1 MRSRIIRLGAAALF
15 TVLGAFFFF
24 GSSASGI
31 GPGTPAPELKGG
43 PWLNSGPLKLKDLR
57 GKVVLIKMWTFS

>member
-1 MRSRIIRLGAAALF
+1 MRTGTIRLGGTALLA
-15 TVLGAFFFF
+15 VLAVFFFL
-24 GSSASGI
+24 GTSASGI

-57 GKVVLIKMWTFS
+57 GKVVLIEMWTFS